1 MIRILS
7 IVFNR
12 TDYSIPT
19 VKIFAV
25 SAASLNQYTGTY
37 SSTQMPLKITITK
50 NGTGLTAHA
59 TGQSAF
65 LLEPSATDQFKFEQ
79 AGVVIDFSTTK
90 NELTLKQGGGS
101 YLFTKEK

>member
-1 MIRILS
+1 MIGILS

-19 VKIFAV
+19 FKTFTV
-25 SAASLNQYTGTY
+25 SAASLNQYVGTY

-50 NGTGLTAHA
+50 NNTDLMAQA

-65 LLEPSATDQFKFEQ
+65 TLEPVATDQFKFEQ
-79 AGVVIDFSTTK
+79 AGVLIDFNTVK
-90 NELTLKQGGGS
+90 NELTLKQSGGS